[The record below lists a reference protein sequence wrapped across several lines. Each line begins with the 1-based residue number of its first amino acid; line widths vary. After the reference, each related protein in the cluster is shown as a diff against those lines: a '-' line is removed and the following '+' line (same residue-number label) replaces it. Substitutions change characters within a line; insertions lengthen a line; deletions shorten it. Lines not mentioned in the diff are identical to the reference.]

1 MSKMISFLPL
11 ITLGLLTLGGCS
23 NTAEQ
28 MKEQFNFSKK
38 PPDEFAV
45 VKRAP
50 LEMPPSFD
58 VVPPRPGAPRP
69 QEQAT
74 DQLARDAILGE
85 DARRSLAKQTGVTE
99 GEAVLLQKTGA
110 ANATPAIRAQVDKET
125 AEIIKDETPG
135 IDTLKK
141 MVGQKPSEPDIE
153 VVDPVAEAN
162 RIKQNKAQGKPAN
175 AGETA
180 IKED

>member
-1 MSKMISFLPL
+1 MKK
-11 ITLGLLTLGGCS
+11 LLTSFFLV
-23 NTAEQ
+23 TAAFSITACQ
-28 MKEQFNFSKK
+28 KTKEQFDFSKK
-38 PPDEFAV
+38 APDEFAV

>member
-1 MSKMISFLPL
+1 MNKVLTSFVLV
-11 ITLGLLTLGGCS
+11 
-23 NTAEQ
+23 TAALSIAACQ
-28 MKEQFNFSKK
+28 KTKEQFDFSKK
-38 PPDEFAV
+38 APDEFAV

-50 LEMPPSFD
+50 LEMPPTFD

-85 DARRSLAKQTGVTE
+85 DARKSLAKQTGVTE

-110 ANATPAIRAQVDKET
+110 ASASPAIRAQVDKET

-141 MVGQKPSEPDIE
+141 MVGQKTQEPNIE
-153 VVDPVAEAN
+153 VVDPVAETN

-175 AGETA
+175 TGKTA
-180 IKED
+180 VKEQ